1 MLDEAFGEDGASSGQ
16 FIDDG
21 RKIEDMVENG
31 LPQGVKDCDVFEYS
45 EGGTSV
51 AFACHRDWPAP
62 NMTCVVGGFI
72 FCEGKWKPLNNAEA
86 L

>member
-1 MLDEAFGEDGASSGQ
+1 MLDEAFGEDGASSGR

-21 RKIEDMVENG
+21 RKIEDMAENG